1 MTLTIDDVIALRANC
16 DDYVNAFK
24 ALEQSKLDFQRAED
38 NLMSNLPAVGFRVT
52 GQTNIDDLPTIVKDT
67 IVKDS
72 MVSKASKQLNSGKI
86 TINDRDVEKPVH
98 PVQGLVGTPIEMMS
112 GEVKYAEDT
121 FCGVTV
127 RAIMIDNHT
136 FSGGDTRATCTEAL
150 KYLINQLLLK
160 DIEPIEKQSTKLLVR
175 LYTIA
180 KKCGV
185 GYFNYNTMPFDGNNA
200 NPLRAVYYAARLL
213 ELPKP
218 ILYCV

>member
-24 ALEQSKLDFQRAED
+24 ALEQSKLDFRRAED

-52 GQTNIDDLPTIVKDT
+52 GQTNIDDLPTIVKD
-67 IVKDS
+67 S
-72 MVSKASKQLNSGKI
+72 KI

-98 PVQGLVGTPIEMMS
+98 PVQGLIGTPIEMEN
-112 GEVKYAEDT
+112 GEVKYAEKA

-127 RAIMIDNHT
+127 RTIMIDNHT
-136 FSGGDTRATCTEAL
+136 FNGDDTRATCREAL
-150 KYLINQLLLK
+150 KYLLNQLLSNEIDPTK
-160 DIEPIEKQSTKLLVR
+160 GQSTELLVR
-175 LYTIA
+175 LYNIA
-180 KKCGV
+180 KRYGV
-185 GYFNYNTMPFDGNNA
+185 GYFSSNTMPIDGNGA

>member
-24 ALEQSKLDFQRAED
+24 ALEQSKLDFRRAED

-52 GQTNIDDLPTIVKDT
+52 GQTNIDDLPTIVKD
-67 IVKDS
+67 S
-72 MVSKASKQLNSGKI
+72 MISKASKQLNSGKI

-98 PVQGLVGTPIEMMS
+98 PVQGLIGTPIEMEN
-112 GEVKYAEDT
+112 GEVKYAEKA

-127 RAIMIDNHT
+127 RTVMIDNHT
-136 FSGGDTRATCTEAL
+136 FNGDDTRATCREAL
-150 KYLINQLLLK
+150 KYLLNQLLSNEIDPTK
-160 DIEPIEKQSTKLLVR
+160 GQSTELLVR
-175 LYTIA
+175 LYNIA
-180 KKCGV
+180 KRYGV
-185 GYFNYNTMPFDGNNA
+185 GYFSSNTMPIDGNGA

>member
-24 ALEQSKLDFQRAED
+24 VLEQSKLDFQRAED

-52 GQTNIDDLPTIVKDT
+52 GQTNIDDLPTIVKD
-67 IVKDS
+67 S
-72 MVSKASKQLNSGKI
+72 MVSKASKQLDSSKI

-98 PVQGLVGTPIEMMS
+98 PVQGLMGTPIEMEN
-112 GEVKYAEDT
+112 GEVKYAEGA

-127 RAIMIDNHT
+127 RTIVIDSHT
-136 FSGGDTRATCTEAL
+136 FSGGDTRATYREAL
-150 KYLINQLLLK
+150 KYLIDQLLSNK
-160 DIEPIEKQSTKLLVR
+160 IDPTKSQSTELLVR
-175 LYTIA
+175 LYNIA
-180 KKCGV
+180 KKYGV
-185 GYFNYNTMPFDGNNA
+185 NYFNSNTMPIDGNGA

>member
-24 ALEQSKLDFQRAED
+24 VLEQSKLDFQRAED

-52 GQTNIDDLPTIVKDT
+52 GQTNIDDLPTIVKD
-67 IVKDS
+67 S
-72 MVSKASKQLNSGKI
+72 MVSKASKQLDSSKI

-98 PVQGLVGTPIEMMS
+98 PVQGLMGTPIEMEN
-112 GEVKYAEDT
+112 GEVKYAEGT

-127 RAIMIDNHT
+127 RTIVIDSHT
-136 FSGGDTRATCTEAL
+136 FSGGDTRATCREAL
-150 KYLINQLLLK
+150 KYLIDQLLSNK
-160 DIEPIEKQSTKLLVR
+160 IDPTKSQSTELLVR
-175 LYTIA
+175 LYNIA
-180 KKCGV
+180 KKYGV
-185 GYFNYNTMPFDGNNA
+185 NYFNSNTMPIDGNGA

>member
-52 GQTNIDDLPTIVKDT
+52 GQTNIDDFPT

-72 MVSKASKQLNSGKI
+72 MISKASKQLDSSKI
-86 TINDRDVEKPVH
+86 TINDRDVEK

-112 GEVKYAEDT
+112 GEVKYAEDV

-136 FSGGDTRATCTEAL
+136 FSGGDTRATCTEVL

>member
-52 GQTNIDDLPTIVKDT
+52 DQTNIDDLPTIVKD
-67 IVKDS
+67 S
-72 MVSKASKQLNSGKI
+72 MISKASKQLNSGKI
-86 TINDRDVEKPVH
+86 TINDRDVEKPV
-98 PVQGLVGTPIEMMS
+98 QGLIGTPIEMEN
-112 GEVKYAEDT
+112 GEVKYAEKA

-127 RAIMIDNHT
+127 RTIMIDNHT
-136 FSGGDTRATCTEAL
+136 FNGDDTRATCREAL
-150 KYLINQLLLK
+150 KYLLNQLLSNEIDPTK
-160 DIEPIEKQSTKLLVR
+160 GQSTELLVR
-175 LYTIA
+175 LYNIA
-180 KKCGV
+180 KRYGV
-185 GYFNYNTMPFDGNNA
+185 GYFSSNTMPIDGNGA

>member
-24 ALEQSKLDFQRAED
+24 ALEQSKLDFRRAED

-52 GQTNIDDLPTIVKDT
+52 GQTNIDDLPTIVKD
-67 IVKDS
+67 S
-72 MVSKASKQLNSGKI
+72 MISKASKQLNSGKI

-98 PVQGLVGTPIEMMS
+98 PVQGLIGTPIEMEN
-112 GEVKYAEDT
+112 GEVKYTEKA

-127 RAIMIDNHT
+127 RTIMIDNHT
-136 FSGGDTRATCTEAL
+136 FNGDDTRATCREAL
-150 KYLINQLLLK
+150 KYLLNQLLSNEIDPTK
-160 DIEPIEKQSTKLLVR
+160 GQSTELLVR
-175 LYTIA
+175 LYNIA
-180 KKCGV
+180 KRYGV
-185 GYFNYNTMPFDGNNA
+185 GYFSSNTMPIDGNGA

>member
-24 ALEQSKLDFQRAED
+24 ALEQSKLDFRRAED

-52 GQTNIDDLPTIVKDT
+52 GQTNIDDLPTIVKD
-67 IVKDS
+67 S
-72 MVSKASKQLNSGKI
+72 MISKASKQLNSGKI

-98 PVQGLVGTPIEMMS
+98 PVQGLIGTPIEMEN
-112 GEVKYAEDT
+112 GEVKYAEKA

-127 RAIMIDNHT
+127 RTIMIDNHT
-136 FSGGDTRATCTEAL
+136 FNGDDTRATCREAL
-150 KYLINQLLLK
+150 KYLLNQLLSNEIDPTK
-160 DIEPIEKQSTKLLVR
+160 GQSTELLVR
-175 LYTIA
+175 LYNIA
-180 KKCGV
+180 KRYGV
-185 GYFNYNTMPFDGNNA
+185 GYFSSNTMPIDGNGA

-218 ILYCV
+218 ILYCI

>member
-24 ALEQSKLDFQRAED
+24 VLEQSKLDFQRAED

-52 GQTNIDDLPTIVKDT
+52 GQTNIDDLPTIVKD
-67 IVKDS
+67 S
-72 MVSKASKQLNSGKI
+72 MVSKASKQLDSSKI

-98 PVQGLVGTPIEMMS
+98 PVQGLVGTPIEMEN
-112 GEVKYAEDT
+112 GEVKYAEGA

-127 RAIMIDNHT
+127 RTIVIDSHT
-136 FSGGDTRATCTEAL
+136 FSGGDTRATCREAL
-150 KYLINQLLLK
+150 KYLIEQLLSNK
-160 DIEPIEKQSTKLLVR
+160 IDPIKSQSTELLVR
-175 LYTIA
+175 LYNIA
-180 KKCGV
+180 KKYGV
-185 GYFNYNTMPFDGNNA
+185 NYFNSNTMPIDGNGA

>member
-24 ALEQSKLDFQRAED
+24 VLEQSKLDFQRAED

-52 GQTNIDDLPTIVKDT
+52 GQTNIDDLPTIVKD
-67 IVKDS
+67 S
-72 MVSKASKQLNSGKI
+72 MVSKASKQLDSSKI

-98 PVQGLVGTPIEMMS
+98 PVQGLMGTPIEMEN
-112 GEVKYAEDT
+112 GEVKYAEGA

-127 RAIMIDNHT
+127 RTIVIDSHT
-136 FSGGDTRATCTEAL
+136 FSGGDTRATCREAL
-150 KYLINQLLLK
+150 KYLINQLLSNK
-160 DIEPIEKQSTKLLVR
+160 IDPTKSQSTELLVR
-175 LYTIA
+175 LYNIA
-180 KKCGV
+180 KKYGV
-185 GYFNYNTMPFDGNNA
+185 NYFNSNTMPIDGNGA

>member
-24 ALEQSKLDFQRAED
+24 ALEQSKLDFRRAED

-52 GQTNIDDLPTIVKDT
+52 GQTNIDDLPTIVKD
-67 IVKDS
+67 S
-72 MVSKASKQLNSGKI
+72 MISKASKQLNSGKI

-98 PVQGLVGTPIEMMS
+98 PVQGLIGTPIKMEN
-112 GEVKYAEDT
+112 GEVKYAEKA

-127 RAIMIDNHT
+127 RTIMIDNHT
-136 FSGGDTRATCTEAL
+136 FNGDDTRATCREAL
-150 KYLINQLLLK
+150 KYLLNQLLSNEIDPTK
-160 DIEPIEKQSTKLLVR
+160 GQSTELLVR
-175 LYTIA
+175 LYNIA
-180 KKCGV
+180 KRYGV
-185 GYFNYNTMPFDGNNA
+185 GYFSSNTMPIDGNGA

>member
-24 ALEQSKLDFQRAED
+24 VLEQSKLDFQRAED

-52 GQTNIDDLPTIVKDT
+52 GQTNIDDLPTIVKD
-67 IVKDS
+67 S
-72 MVSKASKQLNSGKI
+72 MVSKASKQLDSSKI

-98 PVQGLVGTPIEMMS
+98 PVQGLMGTPIEMEN
-112 GEVKYAEDT
+112 GEVKYAEGA

-127 RAIMIDNHT
+127 RTIVIDSHT
-136 FSGGDTRATCTEAL
+136 FSGGDTRATCREAL
-150 KYLINQLLLK
+150 KYLIDQLLSNK
-160 DIEPIEKQSTKLLVR
+160 IDPTKSQSTELLVR
-175 LYTIA
+175 LYNIA
-180 KKCGV
+180 KKYGV
-185 GYFNYNTMPFDGNNA
+185 NYFNSNTMPIDGNGA

>member
-24 ALEQSKLDFQRAED
+24 VLEQSKLDFQRAED

-52 GQTNIDDLPTIVKDT
+52 GQTNIDDLPTIVKD
-67 IVKDS
+67 S
-72 MVSKASKQLNSGKI
+72 MVSKASKQLDSSKI

-98 PVQGLVGTPIEMMS
+98 PVQGLMGTPIEMEN
-112 GEVKYAEDT
+112 GEVKYAEGA

-127 RAIMIDNHT
+127 RTIVIDSHT
-136 FSGGDTRATCTEAL
+136 FSGGDTGATCREAL
-150 KYLINQLLLK
+150 KYLIDQLLSNK
-160 DIEPIEKQSTKLLVR
+160 IDPTKSQSTELLVR
-175 LYTIA
+175 LYNIA
-180 KKCGV
+180 KKYGV
-185 GYFNYNTMPFDGNNA
+185 NYFNSNTMPIDGNGA

>member
-24 ALEQSKLDFQRAED
+24 ALEQSKLDFRRAED

-52 GQTNIDDLPTIVKDT
+52 GQTNIDDLPTIVKD
-67 IVKDS
+67 S
-72 MVSKASKQLNSGKI
+72 MISKASKQLNSGKI

-98 PVQGLVGTPIEMMS
+98 PVQGLIGAPIEMEN
-112 GEVKYAEDT
+112 GEVKYAEKA

-127 RAIMIDNHT
+127 RTIMIDNHT
-136 FSGGDTRATCTEAL
+136 FNGDDTRATCREAL
-150 KYLINQLLLK
+150 KYLLNQLLSNEIDPTK
-160 DIEPIEKQSTKLLVR
+160 GQSTELLVR
-175 LYTIA
+175 LYNIA
-180 KKCGV
+180 KRYGV
-185 GYFNYNTMPFDGNNA
+185 GYFSSNTMPIDGNGA

>member
-24 ALEQSKLDFQRAED
+24 ALEQSKLDFRRAED

-52 GQTNIDDLPTIVKDT
+52 GQTNIDDLPTIV
-67 IVKDS
+67 
-72 MVSKASKQLNSGKI
+72 
-86 TINDRDVEKPVH
+86 NDRDVEKPVH
-98 PVQGLVGTPIEMMS
+98 PVQGLIGTPIEMEN
-112 GEVKYAEDT
+112 GEVKYAEKA

-127 RAIMIDNHT
+127 RTIMIDNHT
-136 FSGGDTRATCTEAL
+136 FNGDDTRATCREAL
-150 KYLINQLLLK
+150 KYLLNQLLSNEIDPTK
-160 DIEPIEKQSTKLLVR
+160 GQSTELLVR
-175 LYTIA
+175 LYNIA
-180 KKCGV
+180 KRYGV
-185 GYFNYNTMPFDGNNA
+185 GYFSSNTMPIDGNGA

>member
-52 GQTNIDDLPTIVKDT
+52 SQTNIDDFPT

-72 MVSKASKQLNSGKI
+72 MISKASKQLDSSKI

-98 PVQGLVGTPIEMMS
+98 PVQGLIGTPIEMEN
-112 GEVKYAEDT
+112 GEVKYAEKA

-127 RAIMIDNHT
+127 RTIMIDNHT
-136 FSGGDTRATCTEAL
+136 FNGDDTRATCREAL
-150 KYLINQLLLK
+150 KYLLNQLLSNEIDPTK
-160 DIEPIEKQSTKLLVR
+160 GQSTELLVR
-175 LYTIA
+175 LYNIA
-180 KKCGV
+180 KRYGV
-185 GYFNYNTMPFDGNNA
+185 GYFSSNTMPIDGNGA

>member
-24 ALEQSKLDFQRAED
+24 VLEQSKLDFQRAED

-52 GQTNIDDLPTIVKDT
+52 GQTNINDLPT

-98 PVQGLVGTPIEMMS
+98 PVQGLIGTPIEMEN
-112 GEVKYAEDT
+112 GEVKYAEGA

-127 RAIMIDNHT
+127 RTIVIDNHT
-136 FSGGDTRATCTEAL
+136 FSGDTRATCTEAL

-160 DIEPIEKQSTKLLVR
+160 NIEPIEKQSTKLLVR

-180 KKCGV
+180 KKCGI
-185 GYFNYNTMPFDGNNA
+185 GYFNYNIMPFDGNNA

>member
-24 ALEQSKLDFQRAED
+24 ALEQSKLDFRRAED

-52 GQTNIDDLPTIVKDT
+52 GQTNIDDLPTIVKD
-67 IVKDS
+67 S
-72 MVSKASKQLNSGKI
+72 MISKASKQLNSGKI

-98 PVQGLVGTPIEMMS
+98 PVQGLIETPIEMEN
-112 GEVKYAEDT
+112 GEVKYAEKA

-127 RAIMIDNHT
+127 RTIMIDNHT
-136 FSGGDTRATCTEAL
+136 FNGDDTRATCREAL
-150 KYLINQLLLK
+150 KYLLNQLLSNEIDPTK
-160 DIEPIEKQSTKLLVR
+160 GQSTELLVR
-175 LYTIA
+175 LYNIA
-180 KKCGV
+180 KRYGV
-185 GYFNYNTMPFDGNNA
+185 GYFSSNTMPIDGNGA

>member
-52 GQTNIDDLPTIVKDT
+52 GQTNIDDFPT

-72 MVSKASKQLNSGKI
+72 MISKASKQLNSGKI

-98 PVQGLVGTPIEMMS
+98 PVQGLIGTPIEMEN
-112 GEVKYAEDT
+112 GEVKYAEKA

-127 RAIMIDNHT
+127 RTIMIDNHT
-136 FSGGDTRATCTEAL
+136 FNGDDTRATCREAL
-150 KYLINQLLLK
+150 KYLLNQLLSNEIDPTK
-160 DIEPIEKQSTKLLVR
+160 GQSTELLVR
-175 LYTIA
+175 LYNIA
-180 KKCGV
+180 KRYGV
-185 GYFNYNTMPFDGNNA
+185 GYFSSNTMPIDGNGA

-213 ELPKP
+213 ELSKP

>member
-24 ALEQSKLDFQRAED
+24 VLEQSKLDFQRAED

-52 GQTNIDDLPTIVKDT
+52 GQTNIDDLPTIVKD
-67 IVKDS
+67 S
-72 MVSKASKQLNSGKI
+72 MVSKASKQLDSSKI
-86 TINDRDVEKPVH
+86 TINDRDVEKPV
-98 PVQGLVGTPIEMMS
+98 QGLMGTPIEMEN
-112 GEVKYAEDT
+112 GEVKYAEGA

-127 RAIMIDNHT
+127 RTIVIDSHT
-136 FSGGDTRATCTEAL
+136 FSGGDTRATCREAL
-150 KYLINQLLLK
+150 KYLIDQLLSNK
-160 DIEPIEKQSTKLLVR
+160 IDPTKSQSTELLVR
-175 LYTIA
+175 LYNIA
-180 KKCGV
+180 KKYGV
-185 GYFNYNTMPFDGNNA
+185 NYFNSNTIPIDGNGA

>member
-24 ALEQSKLDFQRAED
+24 VLEQSKLDFQRAED

-52 GQTNIDDLPTIVKDT
+52 GQTNIDDLPTIVKD
-67 IVKDS
+67 S
-72 MVSKASKQLNSGKI
+72 MVSKASKQLDSSKI

-98 PVQGLVGTPIEMMS
+98 PVQGLMGTPIEMEN
-112 GEVKYAEDT
+112 GEVKYAEGA

-127 RAIMIDNHT
+127 RTIVIDSHT
-136 FSGGDTRATCTEAL
+136 FSGGDTRATCREAL
-150 KYLINQLLLK
+150 KYLIDQLLSNK
-160 DIEPIEKQSTKLLVR
+160 IDPTKSQSTELLVR
-175 LYTIA
+175 LYNIA
-180 KKCGV
+180 KKYGV
-185 GYFNYNTMPFDGNNA
+185 NYFNSNTMPIDGNGA

-218 ILYCV
+218 I

>member
-24 ALEQSKLDFQRAED
+24 VLEQSKLDFQRAED

-52 GQTNIDDLPTIVKDT
+52 GQTNIDDLPTIVKD
-67 IVKDS
+67 S
-72 MVSKASKQLNSGKI
+72 MVSKASKQLDSGKI
-86 TINDRDVEKPVH
+86 IINDRDVEK

-112 GEVKYAEDT
+112 GEVKYAENA

-127 RAIMIDNHT
+127 QTIVIDNHT

-160 DIEPIEKQSTKLLVR
+160 NIEPIEKQSTKLLVR

-180 KKCGV
+180 KKCGI
-185 GYFNYNTMPFDGNNA
+185 GYFDYNIMPFDGNNA

-218 ILYCV
+218 ILYYV

>member
-24 ALEQSKLDFQRAED
+24 VLEQSKLDFQRAED

-52 GQTNIDDLPTIVKDT
+52 GQTNIDDLPTIVKD
-67 IVKDS
+67 S
-72 MVSKASKQLNSGKI
+72 MVSKASKQLDSGKI
-86 TINDRDVEKPVH
+86 TINDRDVEKPVQDG
-98 PVQGLVGTPIEMMS
+98 QGLVGTLIEMMS
-112 GEVKYAEDT
+112 GEVKYAENA

-127 RAIMIDNHT
+127 RTIVIDNHT

-160 DIEPIEKQSTKLLVR
+160 NIEPIEKQSTKLLVR

-180 KKCGV
+180 KKCGI
-185 GYFNYNTMPFDGNNA
+185 GYFNYNIMPFDGNNA

-218 ILYCV
+218 ILYYV

>member
-16 DDYVNAFK
+16 DDYANAFK

-38 NLMSNLPAVGFRVT
+38 NLMSNLSAVGFRVT
-52 GQTNIDDLPTIVKDT
+52 GQTNIDDFPT

-72 MVSKASKQLNSGKI
+72 MISKASKQLNSSKI

-98 PVQGLVGTPIEMMS
+98 LVQGLVGTPIEMMS
-112 GEVKYAEDT
+112 GEVKYAEDA

>member
-16 DDYVNAFK
+16 DDYANAFK

-38 NLMSNLPAVGFRVT
+38 NLMSNLSAVGFRVT
-52 GQTNIDDLPTIVKDT
+52 GQTNIDDFPTIV
-67 IVKDS
+67 
-72 MVSKASKQLNSGKI
+72 
-86 TINDRDVEKPVH
+86 NDRDVEKPVH
-98 PVQGLVGTPIEMMS
+98 LVQGLVGTPIEMMS
-112 GEVKYAEDT
+112 GEVKYAEDA

>member
-24 ALEQSKLDFQRAED
+24 ALEQSKLDFRRAED

-52 GQTNIDDLPTIVKDT
+52 GQTNIDDLPTIVKD
-67 IVKDS
+67 S
-72 MVSKASKQLNSGKI
+72 MISKASKQLNSGKI
-86 TINDRDVEKPVH
+86 TINDRDVEKPAH
-98 PVQGLVGTPIEMMS
+98 PVQGLIGTPIEMEN
-112 GEVKYAEDT
+112 GEVKYAEKA

-127 RAIMIDNHT
+127 RTIMIDNHT
-136 FSGGDTRATCTEAL
+136 FNGDDTRATCREAL
-150 KYLINQLLLK
+150 KYLLNQLLSNEIDPTK
-160 DIEPIEKQSTKLLVR
+160 GQSTELLVR
-175 LYTIA
+175 LYNIA
-180 KKCGV
+180 KRYGV
-185 GYFNYNTMPFDGNNA
+185 GYFSSNTMPIDGNGA

>member
-52 GQTNIDDLPTIVKDT
+52 GQTNIDDFPT

-72 MVSKASKQLNSGKI
+72 MISKASKQLDSSKI

-112 GEVKYAEDT
+112 GEVKYAEDA

-127 RAIMIDNHT
+127 RTIMIDNHT
-136 FSGGDTRATCTEAL
+136 FNGNDTRATCREAL
-150 KYLINQLLLK
+150 KYLLNQLLSNEIDPTK
-160 DIEPIEKQSTKLLVR
+160 GQSTELLVR
-175 LYTIA
+175 LYNIA
-180 KKCGV
+180 KRYGV
-185 GYFNYNTMPFDGNNA
+185 GYFSSNTMPIDGNGA

>member
-52 GQTNIDDLPTIVKDT
+52 GQTNIDDLPTIVKD
-67 IVKDS
+67 S
-72 MVSKASKQLNSGKI
+72 M
-86 TINDRDVEKPVH
+86 
-98 PVQGLVGTPIEMMS
+98 
-112 GEVKYAEDT
+112 YAEGA

-127 RAIMIDNHT
+127 RTIVIDSHT
-136 FSGGDTRATCTEAL
+136 FSGGDTRATCREAL
-150 KYLINQLLLK
+150 KYLLNQLLSNEIDPTK
-160 DIEPIEKQSTKLLVR
+160 GQSTELLVR
-175 LYTIA
+175 LYNIA
-180 KKCGV
+180 KRYGV
-185 GYFNYNTMPFDGNNA
+185 GYFSSNTMPIDGNGA

>member
-52 GQTNIDDLPTIVKDT
+52 GQTNIDDLPTIVKD
-67 IVKDS
+67 S

-112 GEVKYAEDT
+112 GEVKYAEDA

-127 RAIMIDNHT
+127 RTIMIDNHT
-136 FSGGDTRATCTEAL
+136 FNGDDTRATCREAL
-150 KYLINQLLLK
+150 KYLLNQLLSNEIDPTK
-160 DIEPIEKQSTKLLVR
+160 GQSTELLVR
-175 LYTIA
+175 LYNIA
-180 KKCGV
+180 KRYGV
-185 GYFNYNTMPFDGNNA
+185 GYFSSNTMPIDGNGA

>member
-24 ALEQSKLDFQRAED
+24 VLEQSKLDFQRAED

-52 GQTNIDDLPTIVKDT
+52 GQTNIDDLPTIVKD
-67 IVKDS
+67 S
-72 MVSKASKQLNSGKI
+72 MVSKASKQLDSSKI

-98 PVQGLVGTPIEMMS
+98 PVQGLMGTPIEMEN
-112 GEVKYAEDT
+112 GEVKYAEGA

-127 RAIMIDNHT
+127 RTIVIDSHT
-136 FSGGDTRATCTEAL
+136 FSGGDTRATCREAL
-150 KYLINQLLLK
+150 KYLIDQLLSNK
-160 DIEPIEKQSTKLLVR
+160 IDPTKSQSTELLVK
-175 LYTIA
+175 LYNIA
-180 KKCGV
+180 KKYGV
-185 GYFNYNTMPFDGNNA
+185 NYFSSNTMPIDGNGA

>member
-24 ALEQSKLDFQRAED
+24 VLEQSKLDFQRAED

-52 GQTNIDDLPTIVKDT
+52 GQTNIDDLPTIVKD
-67 IVKDS
+67 S
-72 MVSKASKQLNSGKI
+72 MVSKASKQLDSSKI

-98 PVQGLVGTPIEMMS
+98 PVQGLMGTPIEMEN
-112 GEVKYAEDT
+112 GEVKYAEGA

-127 RAIMIDNHT
+127 RTIVIDSHT
-136 FSGGDTRATCTEAL
+136 FSGGDTRATCREAL
-150 KYLINQLLLK
+150 KYLIYQLLSNK
-160 DIEPIEKQSTKLLVR
+160 IDPTKSQSTELLVR
-175 LYTIA
+175 LYNIA
-180 KKCGV
+180 KKYGV
-185 GYFNYNTMPFDGNNA
+185 NYFNSNTMPIDGNGA
-200 NPLRAVYYAARLL
+200 DPLRAVYYAARLL

>member
-24 ALEQSKLDFQRAED
+24 ALEQSKLDFRQAED

-52 GQTNIDDLPTIVKDT
+52 GQTNIDDLPTIVKD
-67 IVKDS
+67 S
-72 MVSKASKQLNSGKI
+72 MISKASKQLNSGKI

-98 PVQGLVGTPIEMMS
+98 PVQGLIGTPIEMEN
-112 GEVKYAEDT
+112 GEVKYAEKA

-127 RAIMIDNHT
+127 RTIMIDNHT
-136 FSGGDTRATCTEAL
+136 FNGDDTRATCREAL
-150 KYLINQLLLK
+150 KYLLNQLLSNEIDPTK
-160 DIEPIEKQSTKLLVR
+160 GQSTELLVR
-175 LYTIA
+175 LYNIA
-180 KKCGV
+180 KRYGV
-185 GYFNYNTMPFDGNNA
+185 GYFSSNTMPIDGNGA

>member
-24 ALEQSKLDFQRAED
+24 VLEQSKLDFQRAED

-52 GQTNIDDLPTIVKDT
+52 GQTNIDDLPTIVKD
-67 IVKDS
+67 S
-72 MVSKASKQLNSGKI
+72 MVSKASKQLDSGKI

-112 GEVKYAEDT
+112 GEVKYAENA

-127 RAIMIDNHT
+127 RTIVIDNHT
-136 FSGGDTRATCTEAL
+136 FSGGDTRATCREAL
-150 KYLINQLLLK
+150 KYLINQLLSNK
-160 DIEPIEKQSTKLLVR
+160 IDPTKSQSTELLVR
-175 LYTIA
+175 LYNIA
-180 KKCGV
+180 KKYGV
-185 GYFNYNTMPFDGNNA
+185 NYFNSNTMPIDGNGA

>member
-24 ALEQSKLDFQRAED
+24 ALEQSKLDFRRAED

-52 GQTNIDDLPTIVKDT
+52 GQTNIDDLPTIVKD
-67 IVKDS
+67 S
-72 MVSKASKQLNSGKI
+72 MISKASKQLNSGKI

-98 PVQGLVGTPIEMMS
+98 PVQGLIGTPIEMEN
-112 GEVKYAEDT
+112 GEVKYAEGA

-127 RAIMIDNHT
+127 RTIVIDSHT
-136 FSGGDTRATCTEAL
+136 FSGGDTRATCREAL
-150 KYLINQLLLK
+150 KYLIDQLLSNK
-160 DIEPIEKQSTKLLVR
+160 IDPTKSQSTELLVR
-175 LYTIA
+175 LYNIA
-180 KKCGV
+180 KKYGV
-185 GYFNYNTMPFDGNNA
+185 NYFNSNTMPIDGNGA